1 MSEILSR
8 QKITIDGIK
17 YSTKPGST
25 QVDVGGEDNEQVV
38 DEEGNTHTSGVMKG
52 GSLETT
58 MIAIAGLKLRTI
70 QAVRKA
76 TIVIEGNNGQDYIMR
91 NARCGTAR
99 VIAQGEVKATFYGD
113 VEEV

>member
-1 MSEILSR
+1 M
-8 QKITIDGIK
+8 
-17 YSTKPGST
+17 
-25 QVDVGGEDNEQVV
+25 
-38 DEEGNTHTSGVMKG
+38 
-52 GSLETT
+52 
-58 MIAIAGLKLRTI
+58 RTI
-70 QAVRKA
+70 QAVRNA